1 MSYERKMATKLD
13 HFDMLLLRELQRDAT
28 QSQRALSQKVGLS
41 QNACWRRL
49 RQLETAG
56 VIEGRTI
63 VINRHLVGAE
73 LVVFVMIKTRHHS
86 EEWLNR
92 FRTHITNI
100 PDVVDFY
107 RIGGEYDY
115 MLKIVTRNMV
125 SYDQVYRKII
135 AKIDLETVT
144 SLFAMEAIAEQR
156 PISLT

>member
-1 MSYERKMATKLD
+1 MAAKID
-13 HFDMLLLRELQRDAT
+13 HFDILLLEELQRDAT

-56 VIEGRTI
+56 VIEGRTV
-63 VINRHLVGAE
+63 VINRYLVGAE

-92 FRTHITNI
+92 FRTHVTNI
-100 PDVVDFY
+100 PEVVDFY

-115 MLKIVTRNMV
+115 MLKIITQNMAG
-125 SYDQVYRKII
+125 YDQVYRKII

-144 SLFAMEAIAEQR
+144 SFFAMEAIAEQR
-156 PISLT
+156 PIPLT